1 MAETPREG
9 QPGSGPDGGVLLL
22 DRKFDR
28 GTLATMRGE
37 LSRCGSASGLAELA
51 LANFVLAVNEIMTNA
66 VRYAGG
72 QGQLQLWRHR
82 DELRCHVVDDGHGI
96 PRRYLEQSRRPDP
109 LHIGGHG
116 LWLARHIC
124 DSVEIETGRASGTRV
139 VLKYALPPSTRSTD
153 GHL

>member
-37 LSRCGSASGLAELA
+37 LSRCGSASGVAELA

-72 QGQLQLWRHR
+72 RGS
-82 DELRCHVVDDGHGI
+82 
-96 PRRYLEQSRRPDP
+96 PTPP
-109 LHIGGHG
+109 
-116 LWLARHIC
+116 
-124 DSVEIETGRASGTRV
+124 GRAS
-139 VLKYALPPSTRSTD
+139 PPGRRAARATS
-153 GHL
+153 